1 LYLQY
6 GAIFS
11 LKYNQ
16 KDSVEIS
23 FNFSTASLRLNSG
36 VVMEITDK
44 FWNRLH
50 LELDKESDRSLVI
63 VAAALLDEALK
74 QCVEKRMLPAKKKEL
89 CIFSGGNAPLSTFSS
104 RINFCCQI
112 GIISSALQR
121 DLHIIRKLRNDFAH
135 DPFDLSF
142 ENNSVKNRIAEL
154 DSVSDYKETNPEA
167 RSNIGSPGARNDLIF
182 AVSWRLYSITESLN
196 EISAVKEP
204 IPEFG
209 YFDHGELMKR
219 FGALI
224 GPKEKK
230 QL

>member
-1 LYLQY
+1 
-6 GAIFS
+6 
-11 LKYNQ
+11 
-16 KDSVEIS
+16 
-23 FNFSTASLRLNSG
+23 
-36 VVMEITDK
+36 MEITDK

-74 QCVEKRMLPAKKKEL
+74 KCVEKRMLPAKKKEL
-89 CIFSGGNAPLSTFSS
+89 CVFSGGNSPLSTFSS
-104 RINFCCQI
+104 RINFCYQI

-142 ENNSVKNRIAEL
+142 EDNSVKNRISEL
-154 DSVSDYKETNPEA
+154 DSVSNYKETNPEA
-167 RSNIGSPGARNDLIF
+167 RSNIGPPGTRNDFIF

-196 EISAVKEP
+196 EISSGKEH

-209 YFDHGELMKR
+209 YFDHGELMKY
-219 FGALI
+219 FGVLI
-224 GPKEKK
+224 GSE
-230 QL
+230 Q